1 MTPKLHFNQ
10 QHTMLLYPV
19 ADEEDAMARYVNEA
33 LERGQLTVYL
43 PLTTNNNNNKTT
55 HHTCPK

>member
-10 QHTMLLYPV
+10 QHAMLLYPV
-19 ADEEDAMARYVNEA
+19 ADEEDAIARYVNEA
-33 LERGQLTVYL
+33 LKRDSLTVYL
-43 PLTTNNNNNKTT
+43 PLTKIIIIITM